1 MISRLLPVRIT
12 YAILRSWPMN
22 LLRITRHQVSE
33 PRCPPRTTA
42 AVQAM
47 PVEFKTDIEVDT
59 ASVTVRE

>member
-1 MISRLLPVRIT
+1 MQKENSVT
-12 YAILRSWPMN
+12 YIIRGD
-22 LLRITRHQVSE
+22 V
-33 PRCPPRTTA
+33 TA